1 MALIKISDISVD
13 KAADSA
19 LDQNY
24 LYKDLFL
31 EVINRVSYNSDLH
44 RSEIKDVQGLYDLDS
59 IKNGIVNIFNT
70 APGQKILSPRFGID
84 LKKYLFEPINSFGA
98 LRLKRD
104 IQDKLPKQEPR
115 LQLQRVTVEQDP
127 DNQQY
132 KIFLT
137 IDVRSLNEYGITLES
152 VLNSHGYSTL

>member
-70 APGQKILSPRFGID
+70 APGQKILSPLFGID
-84 LKKYLFEPINSFGA
+84 LKNYLFEPINSFGA
-98 LRLKRD
+98 LRLRRD
-104 IQDKLPKQEPR
+104 IVDKLPKQEPR
-115 LQLQRVTVEQDP
+115 LELQRVTVEEDS

-152 VLNSHGYSTL
+152 VLNSHGYSIL

>member
-13 KAADSA
+13 SADNAA
-19 LDQNY
+19 LEQNY

-31 EVINRVSYNSDLH
+31 EIINRVSYNSDLN
-44 RSEIKDVQGLYDLDS
+44 RAQIKDVQGLYDLDS

-70 APGQKILSPRFGID
+70 APGQKILSPLFGID
-84 LKKYLFEPINSFGA
+84 LRKYLFEPINSFGA
-98 LRLKRD
+98 FQIKRD
-104 IQDKLPKQEPR
+104 IRDKLPKQEPR
-115 LQLQRVTVEQDP
+115 IQLQRVTVEEDP

-137 IDVRSLNEYGITLES
+137 INVRSLNEYGISLKS
-152 VLNSHGYSTL
+152 VLNSRGYSIL